1 MPSHQPETSHTQNH
15 IRYRVDKRWASDRRC
30 LTVRF
35 LNGSQ
40 EQRRLVK
47 RIVIEHYNSIPM
59 VIRFV
64 FLRPRDLGLA
74 DIRVRFAEG
83 EDSWSLQGTENKYAL
98 IGYKPTMT
106 LNLSGGTEF
115 HQNTILQ
122 TFGLALSLRLE
133 HLHPDSGISFDHA
146 ELRRQGITE
155 QDIKLVW
162 TVSGIDKRRTVPYD
176 RKSIM
181 HYPIEIKEATNLRQR
196 IPHNNCLSKGDRA
209 QLMAMYPAAPPTN
222 GNSSTSGSTGS
233 SRCGNGDDDAKHPRK
248 NPKDVTVI
256 KYGRK
261 TVEVPNTYV
270 DRKGRERKIS
280 PFTRMMMKWMVT

>member
-1 MPSHQPETSHTQNH
+1 MPNPQPKTSHTQNA
-15 IRYRVDKRWASDRRC
+15 IRYRDDKRWVSDRRC
-30 LTVRF
+30 LNVRF

-47 RIVIEHYNSIPM
+47 RIIIENYNSIPM

-74 DIRVRFAEG
+74 DIRVRFADG

-106 LNLSGGTEF
+106 LNLSGGAEF

-122 TFGLALSLRLE
+122 TFGLALGLRLE
-133 HLHPDSGISFDHA
+133 HLHPDSGIVFDHA
-146 ELRRQGITE
+146 ELRRQGVTE
-155 QDIKLVW
+155 RDIEMVW
-162 TVSGIDKRRTVPYD
+162 TVLGIDKRRTVPYD
-176 RKSIM
+176 RNSIM
-181 HYPIEIKEATNLRQR
+181 HYPVEVEETTNLRQR
-196 IPHNNCLSKGDRA
+196 IPHKNCLSKGDRA
-209 QLMAMYPAAPPTN
+209 QLMEMYPAQPSTN
-222 GNSSTSGSTGS
+222 GNNTTSWSTSN
-233 SRCGNGDDDAKHPRK
+233 SRSDYSNEHAKAPKK
-248 NPKDVTVI
+248 NSEDVTVI

-280 PFTRMMMKWMVT
+280 PFTRMMKWMVT